1 MEWRIVQEIQRYMYD
16 LLVSCQVERVKVKG
30 RTSESTPLKVT
41 LVLQYELSR

>member
-16 LLVSCQVERVKVKG
+16 LLVSCQVEWVKVKG
-30 RTSESTPLKVT
+30 RISESTLLKVT